1 MVRTF
6 GRELS
11 SAATEQTCLGRIE
24 ENFQAYSGEVSYF
37 DGNKMMD
44 DMRQDVI
51 NMLNWKRHAV
61 DRIANESE
69 RISSNHTFD
78 KNLDNFPFL
87 NVNQPPI
94 DSEDDG
100 GGGGGGGGDGDDKK
114 DEPIG
119 IKPEGLRPSTAAA
132 NFDGYEVDLESS
144 AVHIPVNVFHKAVEV
159 INDIK
164 WSDALTP
171 FFKNNLAFDPSLSWQ
186 FFGSAK
192 GFLRLYPA
200 FQWREPPNLKV
211 GAEAVGEDGSL
222 QPPPSVDFYD
232 CRMRSWYIQGAAS
245 PKDIVLLLDTS
256 GSMLGRRR
264 ILASDVVSKIL
275 DTLTE
280 DDYVAAY
287 QFNKNVTPICG
298 CLDRLVRAT
307 KRNVLTIKGA
317 LPGLK
322 SENPVNFTGALL
334 EAFSTLQAVNKSGRG
349 SQCNQAI
356 MIVTDG
362 APSTYEEIF
371 RQFNYPNIPVR
382 VFTYQ
387 VGKDV
392 TMNGEMYWMACEN
405 RGYFTHVANR
415 AEVHEQ
421 VQKYIPV
428 LSRPVVLSGQ
438 RIFSWTPVYAP
449 NSKMELTDWNWDNK
463 QKSEFVANL
472 RANGALGLVSGD
484 QSSVSLAEET
494 APESSATAESSDL
507 LESRHSTQKHN
518 ITRRVL
524 IKNVYQDK
532 DPEQIHIAN
541 LLGVAGIDVPIKE
554 IIKLT
559 PPFKLGVNGYVFI
572 ISNNGYILYHPDLR
586 PCFEDFLKPFYAS
599 VDLGEV
605 ELANNTNGPR
615 DWSGSE
621 IEVIRNNMIERTH
634 GWKKV
639 AVKMHIDEMRRVVT
653 RVNHYT
659 HGWIS
664 NTPFSLAIAL
674 PEPYGSYR
682 LTSAVDLKM
691 KFRSENFT
699 AYFRGD
705 KDLVQKLVLDAK
717 LTDIPSTKCNTSP
730 NLRE

>member
-1 MVRTF
+1 MSSSRGDKGVISCDDSHISHYHHPHHHHPRRRHPQKKHFSNLRWMASPLLTSFLFHTPSTFSSSSSSRCKKSTFASLSLLLTLTLTVLIFGTSLAAAAGSFDDFLSDPGDVLKNMVRTF

-463 QKSEFVANL
+463 RKLWKS
-472 RANGALGLVSGD
+472 
-484 QSSVSLAEET
+484 
-494 APESSATAESSDL
+494 
-507 LESRHSTQKHN
+507 
-518 ITRRVL
+518 
-524 IKNVYQDK
+524 
-532 DPEQIHIAN
+532 
-541 LLGVAGIDVPIKE
+541 
-554 IIKLT
+554 
-559 PPFKLGVNGYVFI
+559 VFP
-572 ISNNGYILYHPDLR
+572 S
-586 PCFEDFLKPFYAS
+586 
-599 VDLGEV
+599 
-605 ELANNTNGPR
+605 
-615 DWSGSE
+615 
-621 IEVIRNNMIERTH
+621 
-634 GWKKV
+634 
-639 AVKMHIDEMRRVVT
+639 
-653 RVNHYT
+653 
-659 HGWIS
+659 
-664 NTPFSLAIAL
+664 FS
-674 PEPYGSYR
+674 
-682 LTSAVDLKM
+682 
-691 KFRSENFT
+691 
-699 AYFRGD
+699 
-705 KDLVQKLVLDAK
+705 
-717 LTDIPSTKCNTSP
+717 
-730 NLRE
+730 